1 MKKAFDPDLFDPRS
15 IDAVVLRLAKRRVFR
30 ERVSILFAGVL
41 VTAMVVTF
49 YRILTG

>member
-1 MKKAFDPDLFDPRS
+1 MKKAFDPNLFDPRS
-15 IDAVVLRLAKRRVFR
+15 IDAVVLRLAQRRERR
-30 ERVSILFAGVL
+30 ERVSIVFASVL